1 MKIAHEISS
10 KALLK
15 SRHVTSA
22 AGSKTLVKKFT
33 SAIRTPARQE
43 PKTTQELDVKLNSET
58 ALGLGLTSSN
68 SGVKRS
74 LCSPKLVYSFP
85 QNIISFAKRHRHSS
99 PSFGTSLGSS
109 TRSRTLESFPLY
121 LASFFLLTKRDRET
135 FMTLQPIP
143 RILRWSITA
152 LQHSKPY

>member
-1 MKIAHEISS
+1 MKIAREIRS

-22 AGSKTLVKKFT
+22 AGSKTLVKKFI
-33 SAIRTPARQE
+33 SAIKTPARQE
-43 PKTTQELDVKLNSET
+43 LKTTQELDVKLNSET

-85 QNIISFAKRHRHSS
+85 QNIISFAKRHCHSS
-99 PSFGTSLGSS
+99 PPFGTSLC
-109 TRSRTLESFPLY
+109 SRTPGQDPGLLNHSHFTWFP
-121 LASFFLLTKRDRET
+121 FFLLTKRDRET
-135 FMTLQPIP
+135 FMTL
-143 RILRWSITA
+143 
-152 LQHSKPY
+152 